1 MKQTI
6 GLAEAKAKL
15 SEIVDRVETGQT
27 VIISR
32 NGKPVAELRPV
43 AELTPAQVVAKI
55 RALRERVARRHPSAE
70 APTKGRLRDLAHRG
84 HRY

>member
-27 VIISR
+27 IVISR
-32 NGKPVAELRPV
+32 KGKPVAELRPV
-43 AELTPAQVVAKI
+43 APLTPAQAVAKI
-55 RALRERVARRHPSAE
+55 RAIRKRIARRNPPAE
-70 APTKGRLRDLAHRG
+70 RGSTKRLRDLAHKG
-84 HRY
+84 HRH